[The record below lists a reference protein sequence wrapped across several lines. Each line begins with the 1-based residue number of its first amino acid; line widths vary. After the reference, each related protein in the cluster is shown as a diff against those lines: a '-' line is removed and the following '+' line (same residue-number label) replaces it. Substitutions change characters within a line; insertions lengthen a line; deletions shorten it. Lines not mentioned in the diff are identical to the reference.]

1 MTIFTSDP
9 KSQEETWTQEELKTI
24 GPDLEANLTAESP
37 GLSDAMRPQE
47 HYPEKTPRELENGSL
62 DDPVEE
68 TTPEET
74 TPEET
79 TPEETT
85 PAKSQSEL
93 DKDREED
100 MCAGFAIVVL
110 LIIGLCYL
118 FKPTARE
125 TLVISTKTD
134 AGVDVKFRIQINQPG
149 SNAASGDSIWIGAS
163 TTTKTETTT
172 ATVTEKVTPT
182 ITQFNVPP
190 GVTETHWHVD
200 QGCIY
205 TMIDSRMWWG
215 CSEEGENI
223 EDVIKRV
230 LDAEK
235 Q

>member
-37 GLSDAMRPQE
+37 GMGDAMLPQE
-47 HYPEKTPRELENGSL
+47 HYPEKTPCELEDGSL
-62 DDPVEE
+62 DDPV
-68 TTPEET
+68 
-74 TPEET
+74 EET

-110 LIIGLCYL
+110 LIIGLCWYH
-118 FKPTARE
+118 FKPRAQE
-125 TLVISTKTD
+125 TLVITTKTNS
-134 AGVDVKFRIQINQPG
+134 GIDVKFQIQINEPG
-149 SNAASGDSIWIGAS
+149 STAASGDSIWIGAS

-230 LDAEK
+230 LDAER